1 MPLNGPQKVH
11 YYRRFPALLRS
22 DEAYMGLD
30 ALGHGILTCILD
42 HQCVNG
48 SVPAD
53 PVALAGIVRAT
64 PEQVRQFLSTFTK
77 LKTLETLEGGPGDRL
92 VNPFLHR
99 ELKAIHALIEAR
111 RQAGSKGGQ
120 KTQAKARPAQ
130 ARDRQAS
137 SSAQAELEASL
148 EPPSSRQ
155 EQEQETDK
163 AQIQKDSSRQQRIH
177 LGVNGHQVSIADAA
191 DGITSLPE
199 DIREGLSRLG
209 IAANLGPDLCDKA
222 GGTGGLRAA
231 LEILDAKVQQKEIH
245 SPSGFFLRCVEEL
258 AREGQALYDEAH
270 EEATRNHRKAL
281 ADRRWVQL
289 PEACRESLE
298 VLRAWCA
305 WWTLQERL
313 SSVSSAM
320 REDLSSEAW
329 DARTAFIE
337 TCLRH
342 HPQRT
347 EFLAVIAERQRT
359 TGSISESPSMAK
371 RLRIAA
377 LGNLLGLDEK
387 APDGPKPTPLNGVA
401 S

>member
-1 MPLNGPQKVH
+1 MPLNGPLKVH
-11 YYRRFPALLRS
+11 YYRRFPALMRS

-130 ARDRQAS
+130 ARERQAS
-137 SSAQAELEASL
+137 SSAQAELEAPL

-155 EQEQETDK
+155 EQEQEADK

-177 LGVNGHQVSIADAA
+177 MGVNGHQSSITDAA

-209 IAANLGPDLCDKA
+209 IAVNLGPDLCDKA
-222 GGTGGLRAA
+222 GGIRGLRAA
-231 LEILDAKVQQKEIH
+231 LELLDAKAQRKEIH
-245 SPSGFFLRCVEEL
+245 SPSGFFLSFVEEL
-258 AREGQALYDEAH
+258 AREGQALYDEAR
-270 EEATRNHRKAL
+270 EEFTRTHRKAL
-281 ADRRWVQL
+281 ADCRWVQL

-298 VLRAWCA
+298 VLRAWCG
-305 WWTLQERL
+305 WWMLQERV
-313 SSVSSAM
+313 SSSSSAM
-320 REDLSSEAW
+320 KEDLSAEAW
-329 DARTAFIE
+329 EARIAFME
-337 TCLRH
+337 SCLRH

-347 EFLAVIAERQRT
+347 KFLTVIAERQQT
-359 TGSISESPSMAK
+359 KGGLSENPIMAK

-387 APDGPKPTPLNGVA
+387 ASDGPKPTPLNGVA

>member
-1 MPLNGPQKVH
+1 MPLNGPRKVH

-30 ALGHGILTCILD
+30 ALGHGILTGILD

-53 PVALAGIVRAT
+53 PVVLAGIVRAT
-64 PEQVRQFLSTFTK
+64 PEQVCLFLSTFTK
-77 LKTLETLEGGPGDRL
+77 LKTLEALEGGPEDRL
-92 VNPFLHR
+92 ANPFLHR
-99 ELKAIHALIEAR
+99 ELKEIHALIEAR
-111 RQAGSKGGQ
+111 RQAGAKGGQ

-137 SSAQAELEASL
+137 SSAQAEPEAPL

-155 EQEQETDK
+155 EQEQEADK

-191 DGITSLPE
+191 DGITSPPE

-209 IAANLGPDLCDKA
+209 IAANLLPDLCDKA
-222 GGTGGLRAA
+222 GGMRGLRAA

-270 EEATRNHRKAL
+270 GEATRSHRKAL

-305 WWTLQERL
+305 WWTIQERL
-313 SSVSSAM
+313 SSASSAM
-320 REDLSSEAW
+320 REDLSVEAW
-329 DARTAFIE
+329 DARIAFME

-342 HPQRT
+342 HPQRA
-347 EFLAVIAERQRT
+347 EFLSAIAERQKVT
-359 TGSISESPSMAK
+359 EGISQSPSMAK

-387 APDGPKPTPLNGVA
+387 APDGPKQTPLNGVA